1 MRSPVVAPVPWG
13 AIWLAVA
20 YPFPHG
26 NRVPWLQGFPL
37 DMSLSK
43 FMTRFSL
50 DSGGSP
56 ATFSRTQRRSRRR
69 KPVDFPPFAF
79 FRVFSGPKTISLI
92 CLDHWLEANATWH
105 RHPADVLSPFIWQR
119 WYKNT
124 PGDMGVHE
132 AVGKDPRLHIASA
145 AGKLLECGVDKK
157 KFAILLNRLKKQGD
171 LSESEAILFARS
183 FAMTPDERWL
193 THENFLKSH
202 GLFTHSGRKAFGY
215 R

>member
-43 FMTRFSL
+43 FMTRFNL
-50 DSGGSP
+50 DSGRSP

-119 WYKNT
+119 WY
-124 PGDMGVHE
+124 E
-132 AVGKDPRLHIASA
+132 S
-145 AGKLLECGVDKK
+145 LE
-157 KFAILLNRLKKQGD
+157 INQGSN
-171 LSESEAILFARS
+171 LACSLGLWR
-183 FAMTPDERWL
+183 RWL
-193 THENFLKSH
+193 SPVHPGSLLRRVSVTECLGSAPSSRLARGQNSCAIVPPLFFYSSLLLRACHRKG
-202 GLFTHSGRKAFGY
+202 GLCDIFV
-215 R
+215 